1 MKIRWQKWKKASG
14 VLCDKKVLLKLKR
27 IVYRLVVRPTL
38 LYGAEC
44 WPIIRSHIQR
54 MRVTEMR
61 MIRWICGHTRL
72 DKIRNQVIR
81 SKIGVASIEDTLREA
96 RFTLVCVYK
105 KKEHGCT
112 SETM

>member
-1 MKIRWQKWKKASG
+1 M
-14 VLCDKKVLLKLKR
+14 
-27 IVYRLVVRPTL
+27 YRMVVRPTL
-38 LYGAEC
+38 LYGAE
-44 WPIIRSHIQR
+44 WWLIKRAHIWR
-54 MRVTEMR
+54 MRVAKMR

-81 SKIGVASIEDTLREA
+81 STIGVASIEDTLREA